1 MIFEQEPN
9 LIDFKTPPIPPIRTY
24 LVEILQVVFDAR
36 DDADETLSADLA
48 IVEVLG
54 HHGGPVGLPV
64 LVDVEAVDLLDV
76 TVDGVGH
83 VGGLIADLALEETPV
98 DPGDKFWRILLVDPH
113 GFGGW
118 WRQGR
123 R

>member
-1 MIFEQEPN
+1 MISQLN
-9 LIDFKTPPIPPIRTY
+9 LETPPIPPIRTY
-24 LVEILQVVFDAR
+24 LVKILQVVSDTR

-64 LVDVEAVDLLDV
+64 FVHVEAVDLLDV

-83 VGGLIADLALEETPV
+83 VGGLVADLALEETPV
-98 DPGDKFWRILLVDPH
+98 GKTRDKS
-113 GFGGW
+113 
-118 WRQGR
+118 
-123 R
+123 